1 MDRSEKRG
9 MTTIPDTLA
18 PHVSVENQFPE
29 DLFDAMAAFIAS
41 HPEWDQYR
49 LIQSAVAG
57 FLFQQGCQEPAV
69 VQHYLNGLFR
79 RPGIGVA

>member
-1 MDRSEKRG
+1 MAS
-9 MTTIPDTLA
+9 IPDTLA

-29 DLFDAMAAFIAS
+29 DLFDAMSGFIAG
-41 HPEWDQYR
+41 HPEWDKYR

-57 FLFQQGCQEPAV
+57 FLFQQGCKEPAV

-79 RPGIGVA
+79 RPGLGVL